1 MYDPTTDAE
10 ETKIDWFCE
19 DLQHP
24 LELTP
29 KKKKKKVP
37 FIIRDWNADL
47 GSQEIPRITGKFD
60 LEVQDE
66 AGRSLTEVCSENT
79 QVIANILIQ
88 QHKR

>member
-24 LELTP
+24 LELIP
-29 KKKKKKVP
+29 KKKKVS
-37 FIIRDWNADL
+37 FIIRDWNANL